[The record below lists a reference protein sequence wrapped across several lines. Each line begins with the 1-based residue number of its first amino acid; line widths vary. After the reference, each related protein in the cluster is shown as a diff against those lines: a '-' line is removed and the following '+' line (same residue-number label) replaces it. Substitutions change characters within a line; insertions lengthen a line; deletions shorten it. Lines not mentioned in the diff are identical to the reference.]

1 MSSLPTLVSKES
13 ILRHLNYKY
22 SLKVILLQKNQIKS
36 EQKKTQ
42 HSINLLIRSRWIPQ
56 QQLFFTTLTGNV
68 WSEAAEFHWTVSC
81 ICCLRE
87 TLADGV
93 GGRSCSLAGRLFTGV
108 IKTSERLHSALTSC
122 SFTSIQVHSPIVKL
136 WRCSVDLNL
145 AEFWSFLISHWITSK
160 RFVCQSRQM
169 SRSHMPQGATPTSTF
184 TNLSSPTRNPDR
196 SRLLVGWLRMLKLQ
210 SRFVKL
216 YFSFSKR
223 VREREETLQTAD
235 NLRVV

>member
-1 MSSLPTLVSKES
+1 MDPTAAALLHHADRKCVERGRRVSL
-13 ILRHLNYKY
+13 N
-22 SLKVILLQKNQIKS
+22 SLLYLLFARD
-36 EQKKTQ
+36 
-42 HSINLLIRSRWIPQ
+42 L
-56 QQLFFTTLTGNV
+56 
-68 WSEAAEFHWTVSC
+68 
-81 ICCLRE
+81 
-87 TLADGV
+87 
-93 GGRSCSLAGRLFTGV
+93 GGRCGRSELQPRRSS
-108 IKTSERLHSALTSC
+108 IHRRDKTSERLHSALTSC

-160 RFVCQSRQM
+160 RFVYQSRQM
-169 SRSHMPQGATPTSTF
+169 SRSHMPQGVTPTSTF

>member
-13 ILRHLNYKY
+13 ILRLLNYKY
-22 SLKVILLQKNQIKS
+22 SLKVILLQTNQIKS

-42 HSINLLIRSRWIPQ
+42 HSINLLIRSQWIPQ

-108 IKTSERLHSALTSC
+108 IKPLSVCTLLSHPAALPPFRFICPSLNCDDVPSISTSQSFDHFWFHTELPRSVSSVSPVRCLDLTCHRER
-122 SFTSIQVHSPIVKL
+122 
-136 WRCSVDLNL
+136 R
-145 AEFWSFLISHWITSK
+145 
-160 RFVCQSRQM
+160 RR
-169 SRSHMPQGATPTSTF
+169 
-184 TNLSSPTRNPDR
+184 
-196 SRLLVGWLRMLKLQ
+196 RLLQICHRRPGILTGHDCWWGDYACWNCRAGFWNYISAFQKEW
-210 SRFVKL
+210 
-216 YFSFSKR
+216 
-223 VREREETLQTAD
+223 EREKRPCRQPITWE
-235 NLRVV
+235 